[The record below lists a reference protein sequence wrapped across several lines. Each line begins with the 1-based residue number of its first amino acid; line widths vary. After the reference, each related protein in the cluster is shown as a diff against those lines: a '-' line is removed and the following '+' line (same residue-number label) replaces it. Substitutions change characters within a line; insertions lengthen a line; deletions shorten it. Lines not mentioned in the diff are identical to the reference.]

1 MNKDRF
7 ILLHNL
13 MKYWITLGLHGGFL
27 KKNLFLLMLF

>member
-13 MKYWITLGLHGGFL
+13 MNYWITLGLQGGL
-27 KKNLFLLMLF
+27 KKKNLFLLMLF